1 MLRLTPDLYSPYCN
15 LLLILKAD
23 SRHASLWTKTCQDL
37 CSRKW
42 RCRSAHS
49 PESRPQLSVKN
60 FFLLSHTDTD
70 SFSRD
75 GRVISTV
82 MIALV
87 FFKVAVVFLQ
97 ERDVSTANQ
106 NLPSHS
112 NQLVIIIRL
121 ISTVKLIYGTSSLPG
136 ARMSKG
142 VRVYVINLA
151 NGRVAWGYHGNRR
164 SHRYLVSSGCVDAGS
179 TWPENW
185 SLCVAGCNSLSAPS
199 VISGLCT

>member
-1 MLRLTPDLYSPYCN
+1 M
-15 LLLILKAD
+15 
-23 SRHASLWTKTCQDL
+23 
-37 CSRKW
+37 
-42 RCRSAHS
+42 
-49 PESRPQLSVKN
+49 
-60 FFLLSHTDTD
+60 
-70 SFSRD
+70 
-75 GRVISTV
+75 ISTV

-97 ERDVSTANQ
+97 EQDVSTANQ

-151 NGRVAWGYHGNRR
+151 NGRVA
-164 SHRYLVSSGCVDAGS
+164 
-179 TWPENW
+179 
-185 SLCVAGCNSLSAPS
+185 
-199 VISGLCT
+199 